1 MNKINNLSNSITQSL
16 SFSNLNKCDPMHSQ
30 LGMGQ
35 RRASEDRAAIV
46 ITKRFCRIVTEKDFF
61 LVASTEWGKNKLVAH
76 SSIC

>member
-1 MNKINNLSNSITQSL
+1 MSGYFLAGIISVLLRKLIL
-16 SFSNLNKCDPMHSQ
+16 
-30 LGMGQ
+30 GQ